1 MKHKLKIA
9 VVVLT
14 AVLNLTPTV
23 RAVPITGT
31 LTIQGTTKLT
41 LQGSSGAALGTADG
55 VAANTGAVV
64 SGSGSFASVTAG
76 TLVTFSAFTFNPVTV
91 PVLPLWVLASPFQD
105 YKFDLTGMTVNTYNA
120 SVLDISGT
128 GTLTIGVDS
137 TAGTWTYH
145 VTSATSS
152 ADFSYQST
160 NTALVPDGGITVML
174 LGVAL
179 SGLYCFRKKIS
190 A

>member
-1 MKHKLKIA
+1 MKHKFAIA
-9 VVVLT
+9 LVVVT
-14 AVLNLTPTV
+14 TVLSFTSTLQ
-23 RAVPITGT
+23 AVPITGT

-41 LQGSSGAALGTADG
+41 LGGSSGAALGTANG
-55 VAANTGAVV
+55 VAANTGTVT
-64 SGSGSFASVTAG
+64 SGSGSFAPVTAG
-76 TLVTFSAFTFNPVTV
+76 TLVAFSAFTFSPVTV
-91 PVLPLWVLASPFQD
+91 PVLPLWVLNSPFQD

-128 GTLTIGVDS
+128 GILTIGGDS
-137 TAGTWTYH
+137 TAGTWTYR
-145 VTSATSS
+145 VTSSASS

-160 NTALVPDGGITVML
+160 NASLVPDGGITVML

-179 SGLYCFRKKIS
+179 SGIYIFRRTIR